1 MLMLDGLKNLR
12 TPGNKDGFLFLLENV
27 IADKMLSYEDVKIL
41 CGHAPG
47 ECHILLPEMIQYCS
61 AFGWI
66 RTENNAISVD
76 SDVINLNGDD
86 NALNGQLIQ
95 STLKVL
101 FELGCFRPGMF
112 SFDTTSHRIIFHNEL
127 FPLHYSAIRN
137 TLIDMGFF
145 EVIRSIQGT
154 TFLVAEAF
162 EKALSKVC
170 KQEKRKITLEQLKKK
185 LESDAEI
192 GEKAEKFVLAFER
205 ERIGAPLSENIRII
219 SYIDVTAGYD
229 IASYEST
236 ASCEHDRFI
245 EVKAVSH
252 DMDFFWSRNEYE
264 IAKLKGNSY
273 YIYLVDIRA
282 MGKNGYIQTIIN
294 NPAEIIMESSEWM
307 VEPQSYHIRRIN
319 NASR

>member
-12 TPGNKDGFLFLLENV
+12 TPGNKEGFLFLFENI
-27 IADKMLSYEDVKIL
+27 IADKILPYEDVKIL
-41 CGHAPG
+41 CAHAPG
-47 ECHILLPEMIQYCS
+47 KCHILLPEMIQYCS

-66 RTENNAISVD
+66 HTENNVISVD
-76 SDVINLNGDD
+76 SDVINLNGD
-86 NALNGQLIQ
+86 NNELNGQLVQ

-101 FELGCFRPGMF
+101 FELGCFHPRMF
-112 SFDTTSHRIIFHNEL
+112 SFDTISRRIVFHNEL

-145 EVIRSIQGT
+145 DVTRSIQGT

-192 GEKAEKFVLAFER
+192 GEKAEKFVLVFEK
-205 ERIGAPLSENIRII
+205 ERIGAPLSENIKII
-219 SYIDVTAGYD
+219 SDIDVTAGYD
-229 IASYEST
+229 IVSYEST
-236 ASCEHDRFI
+236 ASYEHDRFI

-273 YIYLVDIRA
+273 YLYLVDIRVI
-282 MGKNGYIQTIIN
+282 GKNGYMPTIIN
-294 NPAEIIMESSEWM
+294 NPAEVIMESSEWM
-307 VEPQSYHIRRIN
+307 VEPQSYHIRHIN
-319 NASR
+319 NVNR